1 MHHKRGRP
9 KNARA
14 GCLLCHGYKQNGL
27 SVRKRTAPGHL
38 RKMQESPE
46 AILSA
51 CEGID
56 YASPPA
62 TEEFCACPVCSH
74 LCPHGFER
82 LHALLVGGV
91 STFAPLEW
99 CGWMPVPT
107 TGPDAPR
114 WLRCSACA
122 ECEAVVAAGAPPG
135 DVGGGARLRAPLL
148 RARLSRAA

>member
-14 GCLLCHGYKQNGL
+14 GCLLCHGHKQNGL
-27 SVRKRTAPGHL
+27 SVRKRTAPGPL

-46 AILSA
+46 AIRSA
-51 CEGID
+51 CEAID
-56 YASPPA
+56 YADPPA

-74 LCPHGFER
+74 LCPHGNPRVVFGVVGAWNDRDER
-82 LHALLVGGV
+82 
-91 STFAPLEW
+91 
-99 CGWMPVPT
+99 GWVPVPT

-114 WLRCSACA
+114 WLRCPGCA
-122 ECEAVVAAGAPPG
+122 EYEAVVAAGAPPG

-148 RARLSRAA
+148 RARLYRAA